1 MTQVSSQLYNSSIK
15 EVFWQHKGK
24 SICNKYS
31 FCMAPSVTM
40 GSHSISLGCMIL
52 LNSHNCFMKELA
64 LSPVLLVCD
73 SC

>member
-31 FCMAPSVTM
+31 LHGSIGNYGEPFHVTGM
-40 GSHSISLGCMIL
+40 HD
-52 LNSHNCFMKELA
+52 
-64 LSPVLLVCD
+64 LVEF
-73 SC
+73 S